1 MENSQKIVPTTS
13 FKTRKEKNRYG
24 FFLFFGAAFLGF
36 IVFIINLLRTN
47 IDTDWL
53 SWIYYIPSALGH
65 ASLFAL
71 VLFLFLY
78 LPFSFIFNNHK
89 IPAVIFVVFAIVVQT
104 VLILDGFVFNLYRF
118 HINGFVIKLAFYA
131 GQETF
136 VFDVLT
142 YLKFVLLIVFAAIL
156 PYIMLLR
163 LAKKWSCKPRKK
175 QIVIICTILIIC
187 VLSSHVSHAVASAFR
202 QTSIQKSATVL
213 PYFFPLTMNR
223 WLDKMGIVPQDEID
237 RLNYE
242 VPTSDINYPIHP
254 IVTEDSIPNYNI
266 LFILIDSWNPRTFD
280 SITTPNIY
288 RFANQYHY
296 FTNHNSS
303 SNGTRGSLFG
313 IFYGLPFTY
322 ETDFMVTKKS
332 PILID
337 MLVKRNYS
345 VQVFPSGSLPSPPFH
360 EVVFKKTPYVNSRT
374 EGSST
379 FIRDQKITQLAI
391 EHMDEWK
398 DKKNFFTFVFYDL
411 PHAISLPK
419 AYLNFQPSWTKADYM
434 ALHNDIDPE
443 PFFNLYRNCIYQVDI
458 QVNMLIEYLQNNG
471 LMDNTIVIITGDHGQ
486 EFNENQKN
494 YWGHGGNYSQ
504 WQIRV
509 PMILYYPGIDPKKQF
524 SHTTTHYDIA
534 TTLMK
539 RYLGVENSICDFSI
553 GYDIYDT
560 TNRYPHI
567 VGDHVNYGFVFEN
580 TIATT
585 NHFGSMIITD
595 KMLNDLSRNAIDARE
610 LRKAI
615 EKKNRFY
622 K

>member
-1 MENSQKIVPTTS
+1 
-13 FKTRKEKNRYG
+13 
-24 FFLFFGAAFLGF
+24 
-36 IVFIINLLRTN
+36 
-47 IDTDWL
+47 
-53 SWIYYIPSALGH
+53 
-65 ASLFAL
+65 
-71 VLFLFLY
+71 
-78 LPFSFIFNNHK
+78 
-89 IPAVIFVVFAIVVQT
+89 
-104 VLILDGFVFNLYRF
+104 
-118 HINGFVIKLAFYA
+118 
-131 GQETF
+131 
-136 VFDVLT
+136 
-142 YLKFVLLIVFAAIL
+142 
-156 PYIMLLR
+156 
-163 LAKKWSCKPRKK
+163 
-175 QIVIICTILIIC
+175 
-187 VLSSHVSHAVASAFR
+187 
-202 QTSIQKSATVL
+202 
-213 PYFFPLTMNR
+213 
-223 WLDKMGIVPQDEID
+223 
-237 RLNYE
+237 
-242 VPTSDINYPIHP
+242 
-254 IVTEDSIPNYNI
+254 
-266 LFILIDSWNPRTFD
+266 
-280 SITTPNIY
+280 
-288 RFANQYHY
+288 
-296 FTNHNSS
+296 
-303 SNGTRGSLFG
+303 
-313 IFYGLPFTY
+313 
-322 ETDFMVTKKS
+322 
-332 PILID
+332 
-337 MLVKRNYS
+337 
-345 VQVFPSGSLPSPPFH
+345 
-360 EVVFKKTPYVNSRT
+360 
-374 EGSST
+374 
-379 FIRDQKITQLAI
+379 
-391 EHMDEWK
+391 
-398 DKKNFFTFVFYDL
+398 
-411 PHAISLPK
+411 
-419 AYLNFQPSWTKADYM
+419 M

-595 KMLNDLSRNAIDARE
+595 KMLNDLSRNAIDASE